1 MLPTVNITW
10 VYKTDGKEDERED
23 NNNSN
28 SNHCIVVLSSS
39 LVPTT
44 PSEEEHNHIMQD
56 FSNLKPIGD
65 NFVGNN
71 TVGLQISFVIN
82 RLAISIL

>member
-1 MLPTVNITW
+1 MLPAINITW
-10 VYKTDGKEDERED
+10 LYKTNGKEDESED

-39 LVPTT
+39 
-44 PSEEEHNHIMQD
+44 QD
-56 FSNLKPIGD
+56 LSNLKPIGD

-71 TVGLQISFVIN
+71 IVGLQIFFVIN
-82 RLAISIL
+82 KLAISIP